1 MLKYIIIFF
10 IDIML
15 YMFSPSS
22 MEKTYMTSVLLVAAF
37 TILLY
42 LGDRAITGKFLK
54 KNHLRH
60 SVFFIICFFIV
71 FFQCD
76 IDYVL
81 GIIDDSNYN
90 LWYDTRVVCKSLALS
105 NIALISMIIGYA
117 FNKNSIISPE
127 IESYKH
133 HINCS
138 SKQWVGHL
146 ILFLLGL
153 YVLLVPKEYL
163 NNGYGSV
170 SSNANLIIGYLQAG
184 FIALFV
190 LYSIDYRQSTS
201 NRWVSFFKY
210 PIILALVYIALVVM
224 SGRRT
229 EALRIASLI
238 IVSYLFCLREK
249 TNYKQ
254 LALFAVGAIGLFSI
268 SGVLRSLQG
277 GSINESLS
285 IISNFESISPF
296 TRELAGS
303 VNTLHIATSI
313 CPSEVDFNY
322 GETFFPSFLKIIPGL
337 SSLYEKFLASGP
349 VTSSAEIFTRTFFSG
364 DLVYGLGS
372 SVVADV
378 YLSFGSIGVV
388 LIFIIF
394 GYFLKYLEIRTFG
407 DTTSVYSLALSFGC
421 YSSFIFV
428 CRSTFALMFLCWAY
442 ACIILYFVT
451 RSKQ

>member
-1 MLKYIIIFF
+1 MLKYILVFF

-15 YMFSPSS
+15 YIFSPSS
-22 MEKTYMTSVLLVAAF
+22 MEKTYMATILLAAAF
-37 TILLY
+37 TILLF
-42 LGDRAITGKFLK
+42 LGDRAIAGTFLK
-54 KNHLRH
+54 KNYLRH
-60 SVFFIICFFIV
+60 SVFFIICFVIV

-81 GIIDDSNYN
+81 GIIDDSDNN
-90 LWYDTRVVCKSLALS
+90 IWYDTHVVCKSLALS

-117 FNKNSIISPE
+117 FNKNRIIYSE
-127 IESYKH
+127 AQSYTTY
-133 HINCS
+133 INCS

-146 ILFLLGL
+146 ILLLLGL
-153 YVLLVPKEYL
+153 YLLLVPKEYL

-184 FIALFV
+184 FIAMFV
-190 LYSIDYRQSTS
+190 LYSIDYRQSAS
-201 NRWVSFFKY
+201 NRWLSFLKY
-210 PIILALVYIALVVM
+210 PILLAIVYIAIVVM

-229 EALRIASLI
+229 EALRIASLM

-254 LALFAVGAIGLFSI
+254 LAVFALGAIGLFSI

-277 GSINESLS
+277 GGINESLS

-322 GETFFPSFLKIIPGL
+322 GETFFPGFLKIVPGL

-349 VTSSAEIFTRTFFSG
+349 VISSAEVFTRTFFSG
-364 DLVYGLGS
+364 DWVYGLGS

-388 LIFIIF
+388 IIFIIF
-394 GYFLKYLEIRTFG
+394 GYFLKYLEIKTFG
-407 DTTSVYSLALSFGC
+407 DTTSVYALALSFGC

-442 ACIILYFVT
+442 ACIILFFVT
-451 RSKQ
+451 RSKH